1 MHSKEDAAVCVIDD
15 EEAVRDLA
23 RQILNSHGITVR
35 SYASAEEFLADFD
48 ESTTSCVV
56 TDLRMP
62 KIDGLQ
68 LQHHLSEIGS
78 LVSMVVV
85 TGYADV
91 RTAVRLMQDGA
102 VTLLEKPYEPA
113 NLIAAVERA
122 IARTQARRERH
133 EEFRRAKAALAK
145 LTDEERSVLD
155 GILAGLP
162 NKTIAL
168 RLDISLRTVDR
179 RRQAIFTKT
188 AVRSDTELATLVAR
202 LNSQEQ

>member
-122 IARTQARRERH
+122 IARTQA
-133 EEFRRAKAALAK
+133 
-145 LTDEERSVLD
+145 
-155 GILAGLP
+155 
-162 NKTIAL
+162 
-168 RLDISLRTVDR
+168 
-179 RRQAIFTKT
+179 
-188 AVRSDTELATLVAR
+188 
-202 LNSQEQ
+202 

>member
-1 MHSKEDAAVCVIDD
+1 
-15 EEAVRDLA
+15 
-23 RQILNSHGITVR
+23 
-35 SYASAEEFLADFD
+35 
-48 ESTTSCVV
+48 
-56 TDLRMP
+56 
-62 KIDGLQ
+62 
-68 LQHHLSEIGS
+68 
-78 LVSMVVV
+78 
-85 TGYADV
+85 
-91 RTAVRLMQDGA
+91 
-102 VTLLEKPYEPA
+102 
-113 NLIAAVERA
+113 
-122 IARTQARRERH
+122 
-133 EEFRRAKAALAK
+133 